1 MLRQCAASAT
11 ASRRLACEGST
22 GNAMTPEDRTGAA
35 AVTLFRRGRGGL
47 RGRLFL
53 AHLLVIAAGMLTL
66 LATTL
71 VLAPTLFERLMSG
84 MMGSS
89 AGMGDMM
96 GGMEQ
101 SVTAAFRA
109 AMLQSLLLSVSAA
122 AVTAVVVSLVVAGRI
137 VGPIERLLAAS
148 RRIAAGQYAQR
159 VPVEGRDE
167 LAALA
172 EQFNQMA
179 TALEEAERRRVALL
193 GDVAHELRTPLAT
206 IAGYTEGLLDGVV
219 APEAATFALLHD
231 EADRLRRLVRDLQE
245 LSRAEA
251 HQLPIQP
258 RAVAPGAL
266 VERALA
272 VLEPQFTDKQIGIE
286 RSFSADLPAVE
297 ADADRIVQVLINLL
311 GNALRSTSTG
321 GSVRIAVER
330 GAHTVVFHIAD
341 SGVGIASEHL
351 QHLFERFYRVDKA
364 RSRALGGSGIGLTIA
379 KAVVEAHGGQ
389 IWVASAGAGQ
399 GATFSFSLPCA
410 V

>member
-1 MLRQCAASAT
+1 M
-11 ASRRLACEGST
+11 RRSWR
-22 GNAMTPEDRTGAA
+22 PP
-35 AVTLFRRGRGGL
+35 GGL

-66 LATTL
+66 LAATL
-71 VLAPTLFERLMSG
+71 VLAPTLFERLMTG
-84 MMGSS
+84 MMGSPT
-89 AGMGDMM
+89 AEMGGMM

-101 SVTAAFRA
+101 SVTVAFRA
-109 AMLQSLLLSVSAA
+109 AMLQSLLLSASVA

-172 EQFNQMA
+172 EQFNRMA
-179 TALEEAERRRVALL
+179 TALEVAEHRRVALI

-206 IAGYTEGLLDGVV
+206 IVGYTEGLLDGVV
-219 APEAATFALLHD
+219 APDAGTFALLHD

-258 RAVAPGAL
+258 RAVAPGPLVEQAL
-266 VERALA
+266 AVVEPQFADKQIRIERALA
-272 VLEPQFTDKQIGIE
+272 
-286 RSFSADLPAVE
+286 ADLPAVD

-311 GNALRSTSTG
+311 GNALRSTPSG
-321 GSVRIAVER
+321 GSVRIAAER
-330 GAHTVVFHIAD
+330 GEQTVVFQIAD
-341 SGVGIASEHL
+341 SGVGIAAEHL
-351 QHLFERFYRVDKA
+351 PHLFERFYRVDKA

-389 IWVASAGAGQ
+389 IWAASPGVGQ
-399 GATFSFSLPCA
+399 GATFSFSLPVA
-410 V
+410 T